1 MVVVKKSMNYR
12 FNKAGGGNENAPKK
26 VQNIQNKVESGN
38 LNLVTDPMKTTKG
51 QLKPFLGKGG
61 NKLAVDPITGQAFGK
76 GQRINAKQWLRQ
88 QRASGDAV
96 DEARDFEFD
105 VPSSGAGEAQDA
117 AMGTAKQI
125 GDTAQNLLGG
135 GGQQISTGGQIAQQG
150 ADALQGVL
158 GAGAAQGGLAL
169 MNQQEALRQMGQL
182 QNTALDPTINN
193 PMFDANRQARINE
206 AQALESNLM
215 DAFARNR
222 GADVANL
229 AARGVLDSTTAENT
243 MSARDAQLGL
253 ALNQL
258 LSQANET
265 SRQEVLGERQRMGD
279 AAQAFG
285 QNQSLQAAQQGGIAG
300 DVLRTQGTA
309 GSNLGNLGLGQQG
322 VGTNLAGLGAGLL
335 GDAGQLQLGAGALG
349 ISNVNQLAQLQLA
362 ELGQRLMGQ
371 QTGLGNLESIRNA
384 DLNRGMLRKNMAYLE
399 ELRNQAA
406 SGGGFSLGGM
416 GSGAM
421 TGAAIGSVVPGVGT
435 LAGGAIGAGL
445 GGLFG

>member
-12 FNKAGGGNENAPKK
+12 FNKAGGGNKNAPKNQPLLSDPNQVNKKQLQNFTGKAGNVK
-26 VQNIQNKVESGN
+26 VN
-38 LNLVTDPMKTTKG
+38 
-51 QLKPFLGKGG
+51 PF
-61 NKLAVDPITGQAFGK
+61 TGEKIAQ
-76 GQRINAKQWLRQ
+76 GQRVKPKQFLRQ
-88 QRASGDAV
+88 QRAAGGAV
-96 DEARDFEFD
+96 EEAKDFEFD
-105 VPSSGAGEAQDA
+105 VPSSGAGAAQGA
-117 AMGTAKQI
+117 AMGTAGQI
-125 GDTAQNLLGG
+125 GQTAQNLLGG
-135 GGQQISTGGQIAQQG
+135 GGQQISTGGQFAQQG

-158 GAGAAQGGLAL
+158 GAGGAQGGLAL

-349 ISNVNQLAQLQLA
+349 INNINQLAQLQLA

-371 QTGLGNLESIRNA
+371 QTGLGNLESLKNA
-384 DLNRGMLRKNMAYLE
+384 NLNRGMLRENMAYLE
-399 ELRNQAA
+399 ELRKQAA

>member
-12 FNKAGGGNENAPKK
+12 FNKAGGGNKNAPKK

-76 GQRINAKQWLRQ
+76 GQRISAKQWLRQ

-96 DEARDFEFD
+96 DEAKDFEFD
-105 VPSSGAGEAQDA
+105 VPESGAGAAQDA

-158 GAGAAQGGLAL
+158 GAGGAQGGLAL

-265 SRQEVLGERQRMGD
+265 SRQELLGERQRVGD
-279 AAQAFG
+279 VAQAFG

-384 DLNRGMLRKNMAYLE
+384 DLNRGMVRKNMAYLE
-399 ELRNQAA
+399 ELRKQAA
-406 SGGGFSLGGM
+406 SGGGLSLSGM
-416 GSGAM
+416 GGGAM